1 VSKISEQEQWHVDR
15 ETLLAAADKLP
26 PGKQRDKLLQ
36 QASRLETALKL
47 EQWANSSDL
56 LPSS

>member
-1 VSKISEQEQWHVDR
+1 VLRISAHEQLRAER

-26 PGKQRDKLLQ
+26 PGKQRDILLQ

-47 EQWANSSDL
+47 KQWANSSGL
-56 LPSS
+56 RPPS

>member
-1 VSKISEQEQWHVDR
+1 MSRISAHEQLRAER
-15 ETLLAAADKLP
+15 EILLAAADKLP

-47 EQWANSSDL
+47 EQWANSSGL
-56 LPSS
+56 RPPS

>member
-1 VSKISEQEQWHVDR
+1 VSRISAHEQLHAER

-47 EQWANSSDL
+47 EQWANSSGL
-56 LPSS
+56 RPPS